1 MIVFIVIILAMIG
14 VFSLRLYK
22 TQAVVTEES
31 LVAADADSMTYQSTV
46 EAARGNILD
55 RNGNVLVSNRAS
67 YNLVI
72 VNFVFFNAPDPNGN
86 LLKVLDLC
94 DELGIQYESHFPV
107 TPDRPY
113 EYTDDNNSAW
123 QENFRKFLADRGYD
137 LDISAPT
144 LMKRLRSEY
153 KIPDDWK
160 QADVY
165 RIIAVRYEL
174 ELRSIEGVGLENYT
188 LAEDVDA
195 ESLAAVMELA
205 VPGVVVENGTV
216 REYNTKYAAHI
227 LGYIGPIWSAEADEY
242 REKGYSMNAL
252 VGKSGVE
259 QAFEQYLHGSSG
271 LKKTT
276 VSSTGEILSCR
287 SISPC
292 RPWPSSRSRRS
303 SSTCAKTASAGTR
316 RARTPGAAR
325 LSCSCVRRVRSS
337 PWRATRPMT
346 FLRSIRT
353 MKPSAKTK

>member
-1 MIVFIVIILAMIG
+1 MVVLIG
-14 VFSLRLYK
+14 VIVCVMCVFLLRMYTLA
-22 TQAVVTEES
+22 AVSPDERAV
-31 LVAADADSMTYQSTV
+31 ADADSMTYQTTV
-46 EAARGNILD
+46 EGARGCILD

-174 ELRSIEGVGLENYT
+174 ELRSIEGIGLENYT

-276 VSSTGEILSCR
+276 VSSTGEILNR
-287 SISPC
+287 
-292 RPWPSSRSRRS
+292 
-303 SSTCAKTASAGTR
+303 
-316 RARTPGAAR
+316 
-325 LSCSCVRRVRSS
+325 
-337 PWRATRPMT
+337 
-346 FLRSIRT
+346 
-353 MKPSAKTK
+353 